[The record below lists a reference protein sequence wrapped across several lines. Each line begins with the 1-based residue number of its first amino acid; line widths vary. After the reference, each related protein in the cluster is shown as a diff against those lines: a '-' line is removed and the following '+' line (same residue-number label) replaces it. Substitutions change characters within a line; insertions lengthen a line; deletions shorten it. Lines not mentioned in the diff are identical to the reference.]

1 MPSRSQVSKPA
12 PPRAA
17 ARGTHVT
24 QVTESLPGTQSIQRA
39 SLLVRLIAGSGR
51 AGARL
56 SDLVAQS
63 RLERPTARRILKCL
77 IAERMLAQEETSHRY
92 VLGPLIYELGLAAA
106 PQFNLR
112 DLCRAFVQRIAERTA
127 DTVFLTVRSGYDSV
141 CIDRAEGSFPIKALT
156 LEVGTRRPLGVGSG
170 GLALLMPLPDPEV
183 DEILARNA
191 PRLAAYNGLTA
202 PTLARLLRRSR
213 DLGYSLNDHHVTAGA
228 VSVGLPVLDAYGAP
242 LASLSVGAIASRM
255 KPERRPELAAVLREE
270 TAALERLLAE
280 RAAQ

>member
-1 MPSRSQVSKPA
+1 MPSHPQVSKTA

-17 ARGTHVT
+17 ARGAA
-24 QVTESLPGTQSIQRA
+24 QVAQLTESLPGTQSIQRA
-39 SLLVRLIAGSGR
+39 SLLVRLIASSGR
-51 AGARL
+51 TGARL
-56 SDLVAQS
+56 SDLVALS

-77 IAERMLAQEETSHRY
+77 IAERMLAQQEASHRY

-112 DLCRAFVQRIAERTA
+112 DLCRAFVRRIAERTA

-156 LEVGTRRPLGVGSG
+156 LEVGTRRPLGVGAG
-170 GLALLMPLPDPEV
+170 GLALLMPLPEPEV
-183 DEILARNA
+183 EEIIARNT

-202 PTLARLLRRSR
+202 QTLTRMLRRSR
-213 DLGYSLNDHHVTAGA
+213 ELGYSLNDHHVTAGA

-242 LASLSVGAIASRM
+242 LASISVGAIASRM
-255 KPERRPELAAVLREE
+255 KPERRPELAAALREE
-270 TAALERLLAE
+270 TAALERSLAE
-280 RAAQ
+280 RAA